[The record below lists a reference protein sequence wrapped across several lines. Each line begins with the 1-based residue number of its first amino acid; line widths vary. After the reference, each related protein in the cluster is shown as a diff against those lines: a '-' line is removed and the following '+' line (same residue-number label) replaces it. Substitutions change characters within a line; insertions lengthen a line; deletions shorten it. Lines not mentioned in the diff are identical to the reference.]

1 MDVDHEARRLVAVLA
16 ARHPLFRPRTID
28 RLVRRIFDE
37 FADSPVRTYLP
48 VLVQREAE
56 RRLRDLDHDFPARPL
71 RPPRAE
77 TGLPVVPE
85 ARHP

>member
-56 RRLRDLDHDFPARPL
+56 RRLRDLDHDFPAR
-71 RPPRAE
+71 RQAPPDGADV
-77 TGLPVVPE
+77 TALPVAE
-85 ARHP
+85 A